1 MSQKC
6 FGLDY
11 RSGAPTQ
18 VRFGTVIEGV
28 DELIHAPENSL
39 PYVAPGFVDLQ
50 VNGFAGVDYCA
61 PGASLEDID
70 RSLKAQFACGVTR
83 LLPTVITGGRDTM
96 CEALAMLAK
105 AKRELPE
112 GEAMEG
118 FHAEGPFISGE
129 DGPRGAHPVQHA
141 RPYSLAEWHEM
152 QKAAEGNIKVLTL
165 SPEYPGVGAF
175 VREVVS
181 EGVVVSIG
189 HTKATREQ
197 IQEAVDAG
205 ATMSTH
211 IGNGAH
217 AILPRHPN
225 YIWEQ
230 LAEDRLTASFIVD
243 GIHLPPSFL
252 KVGLRA
258 KGLERSVL
266 VTDAVMPAG
275 CEPGP
280 YRLGEVE
287 VTLHP
292 GDTGTARVTLLDGN
306 RLAGSALKMHVGV
319 GNLMSL
325 AGLSLVDAV
334 TLATTNA
341 ARAGRIGGRMRG
353 LNPGERGDLVEFTL
367 NEKKLTVE
375 RTWLSGR
382 LVYER
387 A

>member
-6 FGLDY
+6 FGRDY
-11 RSGAPTQ
+11 RTGSATQ
-18 VRFGTVIEGV
+18 YRFRQTIEGV
-28 DELIHAPENSL
+28 DELVHPPADPL
-39 PYVAPGFVDLQ
+39 PWISPGFVDLQ

-61 PGASLEDID
+61 PGAGPDDIG

-83 LLPTVITGGRDTM
+83 LFPTVITGSRETM
-96 CEALAMLAK
+96 CAALAMLAQ
-105 AKRELPE
+105 AKRELPD

-118 FHAEGPFISGE
+118 FHAEGPFISAE
-129 DGPRGAHPVQHA
+129 DGPRGAHPIQHA
-141 RPYSLAEWHEM
+141 RPYSLAEWREM
-152 QKAAEGNIKVLTL
+152 QSAAEGNIKILTL
-165 SPEYPGVGAF
+165 SPEYPGAGAF
-175 VREVVS
+175 IREVAS
-181 EGVVVSIG
+181 EGVVVSVG

-230 LAEDRLTASFIVD
+230 LAEDRLAASFIVD

-252 KVGLRA
+252 KVALRA
-258 KGLERSVL
+258 KGIERSVL

-275 CEPGP
+275 CAPGP

-292 GDTGTARVTLLDGN
+292 GDKVTLRDGN
-306 RLAGSALKMHVGV
+306 RLAGSALKMHIGV

-325 AGLSLVDAV
+325 ANLSRIEAI
-334 TLATTNA
+334 TMATTNA
-341 ARAGRIGGRMRG
+341 ARAGRIGGRTRG

-367 NEKKLTVE
+367 DAGKRLTIE

-387 A
+387 S

>member
-6 FGLDY
+6 LGLDY
-11 RSGAPTQ
+11 RTGAPSEIRFSQ
-18 VRFGTVIEGV
+18 VLEGV
-28 DELIHAPENSL
+28 DELLHPPDSPL
-39 PYVAPGFVDLQ
+39 PFLAPGFVDLQ
-50 VNGFAGVDYCA
+50 VNGYAGVDYCS
-61 PGASLEDID
+61 PGASLEDIA
-70 RSLKAQFACGVTR
+70 RSLRAQFATGVTR
-83 LLPTVITGGRDTM
+83 LFPTVITGSRETM
-96 CEALAMLAK
+96 CAALAMLAH
-105 AKRELPE
+105 ARRELPE
-112 GEAMEG
+112 GEALEG
-118 FHAEGPFISGE
+118 FHAEGPFISAE

-141 RPYSLAEWHEM
+141 RPYSLAEWREM
-152 QKAAEGNIKVLTL
+152 QHAAEGHIRLLTL
-165 SPEYPGVGAF
+165 SPEYPGAAAF
-175 VREVVS
+175 IREVVG
-181 EGVVVSIG
+181 EGVVVSLG

-197 IQEAVDAG
+197 IAEAVEAG

-230 LAEDRLTASFIVD
+230 LAEDRLTASLIVD

-252 KVGLRA
+252 KVALRA
-258 KGLERSVL
+258 KGIERSVL
-266 VTDAVMPAG
+266 VTDAVMPTG

-292 GDTGTARVTLLDGN
+292 GDKVTLRDGT
-306 RLAGSALKMHVGV
+306 RLAGSALKMHIGV

-325 AGLSLVDAV
+325 GGLSLRDAI
-334 TLATTNA
+334 TLATTNP
-341 ARAGRIGGRMRG
+341 ARAGRIGGRIRG
-353 LNPGERGDLVEFTL
+353 LNPGDRSDLVEFTL
-367 NEKKLTVE
+367 DEKRLTIL

-387 A
+387 P